1 MGNSSAYNRNYYY
14 KANGKRV
21 AANRAK
27 KLRAAKTLEKYKLTE
42 EEKRAKIKMAH
53 ISGGKKNRKPV
64 TLLDKKI
71 LKEYAKT
78 NSMTAA
84 IKKVRPEIKCP
95 GGAAH
100 NFLKR
105 PAVQS
110 ALLQAQKRAG
120 ISESYL
126 TRKLK
131 EGLDAK
137 ETKFFAHEG
146 VVQDSRDI
154 IDFNTRHK
162 YLETAHKLRGD
173 MQDGIN
179 KDSGA
184 VIINI
189 TEISGAK
196 PAEVI
201 EAHT

>member
-27 KLRAAKTLEKYKLTE
+27 KLRVAKTLEKYKLTK
-42 EEKRAKIKMAH
+42 EEKQSRDIRRRE
-53 ISGGKKNRKPV
+53 NKPV

-71 LKEYAKT
+71 IKEYIRTGNAK
-78 NSMTAA
+78 AA
-84 IKKVRPEIKCP
+84 LKKYKPEIRQP
-95 GGAAH
+95 AAAV
-100 NFLKR
+100 NRMMSR

-110 ALLQAQKRAG
+110 ALMQAQKRAG

-131 EGLDAK
+131 EGLNAK

-146 VVQDSRDI
+146 VVQDSRDV